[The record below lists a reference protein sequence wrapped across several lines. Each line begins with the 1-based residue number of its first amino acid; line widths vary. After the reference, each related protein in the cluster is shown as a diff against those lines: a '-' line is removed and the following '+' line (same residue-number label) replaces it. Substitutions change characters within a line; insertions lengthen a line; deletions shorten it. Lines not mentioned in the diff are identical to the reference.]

1 MPSSS
6 PRTPRLGVALDVL
19 VIATEPDVGALV
31 ENIDHM
37 ISLEDRPVLLAYDK
51 AFDDEVASLS
61 GYPDS

>member
-1 MPSSS
+1 M
-6 PRTPRLGVALDVL
+6 
-19 VIATEPDVGALV
+19 GALV